1 MFDNLDKAD
10 WASIRDA
17 YGKASDIPSL
27 LRALLSPPGTV
38 RQRALEEL
46 DNRIHHQGTLYEAA
60 VYVAP
65 FLVELLEAPETPDK
79 SDIVA
84 IFVDLAEY
92 KSPEDYSDEELQWEI
107 TLREVVESNIDLLY
121 HYLEFGDSV
130 VRCVIARALRV
141 FPQHS
146 AKSLP
151 LLARALAI
159 EQQPEI
165 KEEIAGAIDVI
176 RSGTMHNGS

>member
-1 MFDNLDKAD
+1 MLDNLDKID

-27 LRALLSPPGTV
+27 LRDFLSPQGTV

-65 FLVELLEAPETPDK
+65 FLVELLKAPETPNK

-92 KSPEDYSDEELQWEI
+92 KSPEDYSDQELQWEF
-107 TLREVVESNIDLLY
+107 TLREIVESDIDLLY

-176 RSGTMHNGS
+176 RSGTMHNRS

>member
-1 MFDNLDKAD
+1 MLDNLDKID

-27 LRALLSPPGTV
+27 LRAFLSPQGTV

-60 VYVAP
+60 VNVAP
-65 FLVELLEAPETPDK
+65 FLVELLEAPETPNK

-92 KSPEDYSDEELQWEI
+92 KSPEDYSDKELQWEI
-107 TLREVVESNIDLLY
+107 TLREI
-121 HYLEFGDSV
+121 
-130 VRCVIARALRV
+130 
-141 FPQHS
+141 
-146 AKSLP
+146 
-151 LLARALAI
+151 
-159 EQQPEI
+159 
-165 KEEIAGAIDVI
+165 
-176 RSGTMHNGS
+176 